1 MARDWPDA
9 RGIWYGLSIFT
20 FAVCAVFSFRSL
32 LVLTWSCCELR
43 LTACLAWEDRVLRN
57 GEDRVL
63 RNWGVCVYVC
73 LIYKYNDVSKMC
85 RNASWF
91 AKIMHEKNCKKKI
104 ASYYLTL
111 ENLFHAIKTEKQKMK
126 NKYWGCKQNPTR
138 KIGYE
143 CTHILSWLTVLRRL
157 WFLFLGGLLWHYQ
170 KEPRSKCWGAA
181 AQYGCTGKIYTA
193 NIWNLYRKHVELQVK
208 SFIKCH
214 MILVESIRRKNP
226 LVSNKA
232 ESYHGWII
240 VILPEEWERL
250 CSCWAETWHE
260 GWSGCYSSF
269 CQSNIIL
276 QYLCRHSEEIRTI

>member
-1 MARDWPDA
+1 MPLKQKSRKWK
-9 RGIWYGLSIFT
+9 INI
-20 FAVCAVFSFRSL
+20 
-32 LVLTWSCCELR
+32 E
-43 LTACLAWEDRVLRN
+43 
-57 GEDRVL
+57 
-63 RNWGVCVYVC
+63 
-73 LIYKYNDVSKMC
+73 DVSKILQGRVAM
-85 RNASWF
+85 SVHIF
-91 AKIMHEKNCKKKI
+91 
-104 ASYYLTL
+104 YLGWQSSGHFDSCSL
-111 ENLFHAIKTEKQKMK
+111 V
-126 NKYWGCKQNPTR
+126 GC
-138 KIGYE
+138 
-143 CTHILSWLTVLRRL
+143 WL
-157 WFLFLGGLLWHYQ
+157 Q

-181 AQYGCTGKIYTA
+181 AQYGCIGKIYTA
-193 NIWNLYRKHVELQVK
+193 NIWNLYPKHVELQVK